1 MCRRHTDGM
10 KRLLLLLPLL
20 LPTTVAAEDVMVG
33 IARLQYPNIQHHFKN
48 YERANDLKDWS
59 MACGELH
66 AAMILVMANF
76 DGLTQL
82 SGDEERWWQFRK
94 VYKPILD
101 DCHAKGYIGDYY

>member
-1 MCRRHTDGM
+1 M

-20 LPTTVAAEDVMVG
+20 LPTTAAAEDVMTG
-33 IARLQYPNIQHHFKN
+33 IARLQYPKIQRHFKN

-59 MACGELH
+59 MPCGELQT
-66 AAMILVMANF
+66 AMNLVMANF

-82 SGDEERWWQFRK
+82 SGDEEPWWQFRK

-101 DCHAKGYIGDYY
+101 DCYVKGHIGNYY

>member
-1 MCRRHTDGM
+1 M

-33 IARLQYPNIQHHFKN
+33 IARIQHPKIQRHFKN

-59 MACGELH
+59 MACGEPQT
-66 AAMILVMANF
+66 AMNLVMANF

-82 SGDEERWWQFRK
+82 SGEEAWWEFRK
-94 VYKPILD
+94 NYKPVLD
-101 DCHAKGYIGDYY
+101 DCQAKGYIGSYY